1 MLTEAAQWQID
12 EFGEGINLVKLL
24 KEMEADLVATQDNG
38 CSVVNINKSIFDNL
52 SSHISVELV
61 DLLPLPTLSVN
72 KDSEESVG
80 HEFVELLD
88 RMREENNIMPVNRA
102 AVKDH
107 FLGMEEVMI
116 THVES
121 AASFY
126 VVRKKDKKLAE
137 DMREVLKEEWM
148 KGGKGEVKVGEMAVV
163 YIDDEYSR
171 VTVSK
176 MIPGS
181 ATVSFIDQGSTS

>member
-1 MLTEAAQWQID
+1 M
-12 EFGEGINLVKLL
+12 KLL
-24 KEMEADLVATQDNG
+24 KEMEKIDEADLVATQDNG
-38 CSVVNINKSIFDNL
+38 CSVVNINKSIFDDL

-80 HEFVELLD
+80 QEFVDLLD
-88 RMREENNIMPVNRA
+88 RMRKENNIMPVNRA

-116 THVES
+116 THLES

-126 VVRKKDKKLAE
+126 VVRK
-137 DMREVLKEEWM
+137 
-148 KGGKGEVKVGEMAVV
+148 
-163 YIDDEYSR
+163 
-171 VTVSK
+171 
-176 MIPGS
+176 
-181 ATVSFIDQGSTS
+181 